1 MTAHAMSGARRPGS
15 GPRQAEAI
23 FTATLQLLEHGYDGL
38 TMEGVAARSGVN
50 KTTIYR
56 WWPAEDALLGAALL
70 DSSLLEL
77 AVPDTGSLRGDLLG
91 LTEHV
96 LRLLHTEPTVA
107 VIAGALAANVGRPHL
122 AELAKTYFADRLAKE
137 LVVFER
143 AERRGD
149 LRAGVDPM
157 LVLDLLAGAVWARVM
172 IRQAARA
179 RRFRRA
185 GRRPGGRRGGGVTR
199 GSPVGPVTMSPVG
212 VRHWS
217 ARDGRPAR
225 RDGLVCD
232 EIFVEW
238 LITDERRCGPR

>member
-1 MTAHAMSGARRPGS
+1 MTEHAMSGARRPGS
-15 GPRQAEAI
+15 GPRQAEVI
-23 FTATLQLLEHGYDGL
+23 FTATLELLGEHGYDGL

-56 WWPAEDALLGAALL
+56 WWPAKDALLGAALL

-96 LRLLHTEPTVA
+96 LRLLGTEPTAA
-107 VIAGALAANVGRPHL
+107 VIAGALAANAGRPHL
-122 AELAKTYFADRLAKE
+122 ADLVKTFFADRLAKE

-172 IRQAARA
+172 IRQA
-179 RRFRRA
+179 
-185 GRRPGGRRGGGVTR
+185 
-199 GSPVGPVTMSPVG
+199 PVPDDFAAQVV
-212 VRHWS
+212 
-217 ARDGRPAR
+217 D
-225 RDGLVCD
+225 LV
-232 EIFVEW
+232 VAAVAA
-238 LITDERRCGPR
+238 